1 MSPYFF
7 GFHYIFN
14 FNLRRD
20 LSANIYIFFLVAW
33 EKIIRYRYF
42 NILLF

>member
-14 FNLRRD
+14 FNIRGD

-33 EKIIRYRYF
+33 ETTPNYEKNKKLY
-42 NILLF
+42 L